1 MKPFAALVDGKPR
14 VDGAGFAFRPAETR
28 LRDAFNA
35 ELRKMKESGEL
46 LRVLRPFGFTKVE
59 MTDLTTKELCR
70 A

>member
-1 MKPFAALVDGKPR
+1 
-14 VDGAGFAFRPAETR
+14 
-28 LRDAFNA
+28 
-35 ELRKMKESGEL
+35 MKESGEL